1 MMLAACQVKNDA
13 FDPVK
18 ETQEQLNGNEFFLPE
33 ITAVQESSRPTKSTL
48 EVDEDGVGTI
58 FWTPA
63 DEINVFFG
71 TVGTHYVSKN
81 TTNATTA
88 AFKTTD
94 VIGISEG
101 SAMASDIWGLYPYNE
116 GATCNGTS
124 VSTSLPAM
132 QYAVPGSFDD
142 DLFITLAHNNST
154 ALEFYNVCGG
164 IKFSLT
170 SDDITKITFQ
180 GNNDEELAGA
190 MSLNFVDGVPSVNVT
205 TGVKTI
211 TLTPKNGG
219 AFESGVYYYLVLR
232 PITLSGGFTMTFET
246 NTHLGT
252 FNYSAKAV
260 TIKRSVFSKKDNID
274 SFAEFV
280 DNTPTIPDNV
290 ILYTSFDG
298 NVVLPNDESAFNVPI
313 VSNEYVNGVGTI
325 TFDGDLTSIGERA
338 FSNCVYLKSIAI
350 PHGVESIGDVAF
362 KSCYLLE
369 SIALPPSVTSIGVGA
384 FSYCYRLQS
393 ISPPSGL
400 TRISESAFLGCS
412 SLRTITIPS
421 GVTEIGASAFKDCS
435 SLQSLTIPSG
445 VTEIGDY
452 AFDYCSNL
460 QAISLPSSITSLGIS
475 AFRGCNLQS
484 FSIPVGVTYIPQDLF
499 SQCTNLQSIT
509 IPNGVTSI
517 GSGVFVGCN
526 SLESIVLPESIM
538 ALYGGSIFDSA
549 LKRMTVLA
557 INPPDWGSARSK
569 SLAKDI
575 AIFVPMQSYY
585 AYLQSE
591 GWRIFATN
599 ISPIV
604 E

>member
-1 MMLAACQVKNDA
+1 MKHIYLFATALMLLAACQVKSGV

-18 ETQEQLNGNEFFLPE
+18 ESQEQLNGFFLPE

-101 SAMASDIWGLYPYNE
+101 IAMASDIWGLYPYNE

-164 IKFSLT
+164 IKFSL
-170 SDDITKITFQ
+170 SRDDITKITFQ
-180 GNNDEELAGA
+180 GNNDEDLAGA

-205 TGVKTI
+205 SGVKTI
-211 TLTPKNGG
+211 TLTPKTGG
-219 AFESGVYYYLVLR
+219 TFESGVYYYLVLR

-246 NTHLGT
+246 NTHIGT

-260 TIKRSVFSKKDNID
+260 TIKRSVISKKDNID
-274 SFAEFV
+274 SFVEFV

-290 ILYTSFDG
+290 ILYSSFDG

-325 TFDGDLTSIGERA
+325 TFDGDLTSIGGSA
-338 FSNCVYLKSIAI
+338 FSNCVYLKTIAI
-350 PHGVESIGDVAF
+350 PHGVESIGDGAF
-362 KSCYLLE
+362 DSCYLLE
-369 SIALPPSVTSIGVGA
+369 SIALPPNVTSIGA
-384 FSYCYRLQS
+384 ETFRYCYRLQS
-393 ISPPSGL
+393 ISLPSGL
-400 TRISESAFLGCS
+400 TSIGDYAFFNCTNLSSISIPDGVANIGDYAFLKCTN
-412 SLRTITIPS
+412 LRSISIPD
-421 GVTEIGASAFKDCS
+421 GVASIGMAAFRGCS
-435 SLQSLTIPSG
+435 SLQSFTIPSG
-445 VTEIGDY
+445 LTIID
-452 AFDYCSNL
+452 
-460 QAISLPSSITSLGIS
+460 
-475 AFRGCNLQS
+475 QS
-484 FSIPVGVTYIPQDLF
+484 VFQE
-499 SQCTNLQSIT
+499 CTNLQSIT
-509 IPNGVTSI
+509 IPNGVTII
-517 GSGVFVGCN
+517 GDRAFYGCE
-526 SLESIVLPESIM
+526 SLVSIVLPESLEWMPGNMVGNATTQI
-538 ALYGGSIFDSA
+538 
-549 LKRMTVLA
+549 TVLA
-557 INPPDWGSARSK
+557 IKPPRFNVITSSPMFPYAT
-569 SLAKDI
+569 
-575 AIFVPMQSYY
+575 IFVPIQSYS
-585 AYLQSE
+585 AYLLADD
-591 GWRIFATN
+591 WRDCAARIF
-599 ISPIV
+599 PIV

>member
-1 MMLAACQVKNDA
+1 MFAACQVKNDA

-18 ETQEQLNGNEFFLPE
+18 ESQEQLNGCFLPE
-33 ITAVQESSRPTKSTL
+33 ITAVLESSHPTKSTL

-58 FWTPA
+58 YWTPA

-71 TVGTHYVSKN
+71 TAGTHYVSKN

-101 SAMASDIWGLYPYNE
+101 STASSSIWGLYPYNE

-170 SDDITKITFQ
+170 RDDITKITFQ
-180 GNNDEELAGA
+180 GNNDEDLAGA
-190 MSLNFVDGVPSVNVT
+190 MSLSFVDGVPSVNVN
-205 TGVKTI
+205 TGVKKI

-246 NTHLGT
+246 STHLGT

-325 TFDGDLTSIGERA
+325 TFDGDLTSIGESA
-338 FSNCVYLKSIAI
+338 FRNCVYLNTIAI
-350 PHGVESIGDVAF
+350 PHGVESIGNGAF
-362 KSCYLLE
+362 EYCSLLE
-369 SIALPPSVTSIGVGA
+369 SIALPPSVTSIGASV
-384 FSYCYRLQS
+384 FSYCSRLQTISLPAGLTSIGGSAFCNCTNLRS
-393 ISPPSGL
+393 ISLPDGVTNISDYTFYNCTNLRSISLPDGVTSIDDGAFYNCTNL
-400 TRISESAFLGCS
+400 RSISLPDGVTRISYRAFKGCS
-412 SLRTITIPS
+412 SLQSFTIPS
-421 GVTEIGASAFKDCS
+421 GVD
-435 SLQSLTIPSG
+435 TIYG
-445 VTEIGDY
+445 ET
-452 AFDYCSNL
+452 
-460 QAISLPSSITSLGIS
+460 
-475 AFRGCNLQS
+475 
-484 FSIPVGVTYIPQDLF
+484 FSE
-499 SQCTNLQSIT
+499 CTNLQSIT
-509 IPNGVTSI
+509 IPNGVTI
-517 GSGVFVGCN
+517 IHNANTFAGCS
-526 SLESIVLPESIM
+526 SLESIVLPESIV
-538 ALYGGSIFDSA
+538 SIKGNWVFDSA
-549 LKRMTVLA
+549 LKQMTVLA
-557 INPPDWGSARSK
+557 INPPNGCGVDGQQQV
-569 SLAKDI
+569 LFNNVI
-575 AIFVPMQSYY
+575 IFVPIESYS
-585 AYLQSE
+585 AYLQAN
-591 GWRIFATN
+591 GWRYFVHIF
-599 ISPIV
+599 PIV